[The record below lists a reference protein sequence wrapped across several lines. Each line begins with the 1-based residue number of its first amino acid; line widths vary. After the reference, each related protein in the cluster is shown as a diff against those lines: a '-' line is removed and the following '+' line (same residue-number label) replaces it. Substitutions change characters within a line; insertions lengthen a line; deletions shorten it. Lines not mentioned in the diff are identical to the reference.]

1 MSERFRQVLEEASK
15 QAKEWP
21 DWKKSEALKRS
32 EQALESKQG
41 TTAQAENEVSNRT
54 NSASAG
60 K

>member
-1 MSERFRQVLEEASK
+1 MSERFKQVLEEASK

-32 EQALESKQG
+32 EQALESRRNATSEAKDEDSK
-41 TTAQAENEVSNRT
+41 A
-54 NSASAG
+54 NSAAAG